1 MQMLTYCHIIDSRRV
16 TGTSGVGA
24 AIREARLDRGLTQA
38 QLAKRAQVS
47 REWLSGVERGERM
60 GAELARILRVFDSLE
75 LTLTVSP
82 REQATPVDPTPMPLP
97 SQKAPGSTPL
107 LLSTNEATREALKK
121 MLQPLEATSLSL
133 IDEQIV
139 ERGRQI
145 ATRIAAVKKDQ
156 R

>member
-1 MQMLTYCHIIDSRRV
+1 MQMLTYCHIMDSRRV

-60 GAELARILRVFDSLE
+60 GAELAKILRVFDSLE

-107 LLSTNEATREALKK
+107 LLSANEATREALKK
-121 MLQPLEATSLSL
+121 MLQPVEATPLSL